1 MSPAFI
7 SRDEARSQP
16 ESMESSMAKRT
27 TDQVKHKVVAVAE
40 QVGRI
45 IGTVQAKVE
54 GLNRGKRSPKKPAA
68 PTKAMARA
76 AAVPSRPNVDAPGKR
91 HRKPVPSD
99 PGVKHSDERIAKLKS
114 ANESRHGR
122 HRRGRRG

>member
-1 MSPAFI
+1 
-7 SRDEARSQP
+7 
-16 ESMESSMAKRT
+16 MAKRT
-27 TDQVKHKVVAVAE
+27 TDQVGHKVVAVAE
-40 QVGRI
+40 QLGRI

-54 GLNRGKRSPKKPAA
+54 GLKRGKRSPKKPAPSAKA
-68 PTKAMARA
+68 PTKVLTKAVSRA
-76 AAVPSRPNVDAPGKR
+76 AALPSRPNVDAPGKR

>member
-1 MSPAFI
+1 
-7 SRDEARSQP
+7 
-16 ESMESSMAKRT
+16 MAKRT
-27 TDQVKHKVVAVAE
+27 TDQVEHRVVAVAE
-40 QVGRI
+40 QLGRI

-54 GLNRGKRSPKKPAA
+54 EGLKGGKRSPKKPAA

-76 AAVPSRPNVDAPGKR
+76 AALPSRPNVDAPGKR